1 MNEDQ
6 LRAFIERQEARA
18 ARTDVATEQAL
29 AIDYYLR
36 KPFGNEEEGRSQVIS
51 SDVWDVVEGM
61 TPILLK
67 PFVSSS
73 DVVQFNPRGAEDEE
87 AAKQETDYLNYVVT
101 QRNDSFIQFVAWA
114 KSGLLQK
121 NGIVKYWWDKTR
133 RVSIENYDAVPE
145 DVLALMLQD
154 EGVTVLEKSVCD
166 SEPAQIDPQTGQP
179 IPAPV
184 CYDVR
189 LRVAQEEGKARYEV
203 IPPEEFLIVGRDP
216 NPQNAEF
223 VEHRRRVTVSDLR
236 EMGYDVADDISD
248 AGAGDSSMDLQSTAR
263 NQNREFDQQ
272 GASDGSGDP
281 SMREVW
287 YREAIARVDF
297 DSDGIAEL
305 RKVCI
310 VGTTVLANQEVE
322 EVNFCAW
329 TPYQQ
334 LHQFDGRCPADETI
348 EIQEVKSTLWRQT
361 LDNIYTINNNRVF
374 AGSRVNLDDLLDNQI
389 AGIVRVDGDV
399 VGNQVMSMPITP
411 IGQVVQPM
419 IEYMDT
425 AKENRTGFTRYNQ
438 GNDADSLNKTAT
450 GVRLITQAGNERLA
464 LVQRSLAEQ
473 GMKPL
478 MLGLHGLLRRHAT
491 KAETVRLRGKWVQID
506 PRAWKNRYDMTVSV
520 GLGTMDKSME
530 LQAQDAIV
538 KMQQGLMPA
547 GVVSPENIY
556 NAAAKFVELTGEK
569 NNDRYFTHPD
579 QMPKPPP
586 PNPME
591 NPEVMFKV
599 AEQKLARD
607 KFEREAEQK
616 DRELDQKDAALGID
630 KLNAKISALE
640 RHQRLSMDAM
650 THRQQMAGGVP
661 QPGVTPEPTP
671 EVMPEMMQPP
681 MEPMQQPQGFDGQ
694 A

>member
-18 ARTDVATEQAL
+18 ARTDVATEQAQ
-29 AIDYYLR
+29 AMDYYLR

-73 DVVQFNPRGAEDEE
+73 DVVQFNPRGAEDED
-87 AAKQETDYLNYVVT
+87 AAKQETDYLNYIVT

-133 RVSIENYDAVPE
+133 RVSIENYEAVPE
-145 DVLALMLQD
+145 DVLAAMLQD
-154 EGVTVLEKSVCD
+154 DDVTVLEKSTCEP
-166 SEPAQIDPQTGQP
+166 EPAGMDEMGQP

-189 LRVAQEEGKARYEV
+189 LRVVEDEGKARYSV

-223 VEHRRRVTVSDLR
+223 VEHRRRVTISDLR
-236 EMGYDVADDISD
+236 EMGYNVEDDISD
-248 AGAGDSSMDLQSTAR
+248 AGAGDSSMDLQATAR
-263 NQNREFDQQ
+263 NYNREFDQQ

-297 DSDGIAEL
+297 DGDGIAEL
-305 RKVCI
+305 RKVCL

-322 EVNFCAW
+322 EINFCAW

-334 LHQFDGRCPADETI
+334 LHQFDGRCPADETL

-411 IGQVVQPM
+411 IGQVIQPM
-419 IEYMDT
+419 MEYMDS

-438 GNDADSLNKTAT
+438 GSDADSLNKTAT
-450 GVRLITQAGNERLA
+450 GVRIISQAGQERIG

-473 GMKPL
+473 GIKPL
-478 MLGLHGLLRRHAT
+478 MLGMHGLLRRHAT
-491 KAETVRLRGKWVQID
+491 KAETIRLRGKWVQID
-506 PRAWKNRYDMTVSV
+506 PRAWKTRYDMTVSV

-538 KMQQGLMPA
+538 KMQQGVFPV
-547 GVVSPENIY
+547 GVVSPENVY

-579 QMPKPPP
+579 QMPQKPPAD
-586 PNPME
+586 PMQ
-591 NPEVMFKV
+591 NPEVMFKL

-607 KFEREAEQK
+607 KFEKEAAQK
-616 DRELDQKDAALGID
+616 DRELDQMDAKLGID
-630 KLNAKISALE
+630 QMNARIDALE

-650 THRQQMAGGVP
+650 THKQQMAQP
-661 QPGVTPEPTP
+661 QPQPVAPEP
-671 EVMPEMMQPP
+671 MPMDQAPP
-681 MEPMQQPQGFDGQ
+681 MDQPMGINGQ